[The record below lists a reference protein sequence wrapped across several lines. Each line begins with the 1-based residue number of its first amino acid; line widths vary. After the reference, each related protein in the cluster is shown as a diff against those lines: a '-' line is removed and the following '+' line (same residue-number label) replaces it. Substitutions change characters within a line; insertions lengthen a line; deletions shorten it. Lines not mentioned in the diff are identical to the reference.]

1 MTHAPAQEVVPGT
14 VLEFFDEKKMVCG
27 VCLDRKDQRLAVL
40 SEQNREIN
48 LSRGRILHCGRQT
61 LSIGLSRDDLVQRL
75 TAITTQR
82 RALMDQVQ
90 LQELWLLLE
99 GEERCFG
106 AAELAEYIFA
116 GSLTDDHVAAVLR
129 VMLTDR
135 LFFKHKSGEF
145 IPRSTEQLQQ
155 LRQEQEKREEQERLL
170 LEGAAWLQKVWQRQ
184 GAAATPPAS
193 RDRLLDAIK
202 SYCLF
207 GQESPD
213 VVLARELLKQ
223 AGITQSH
230 GAFRLLV
237 RLGIWDK
244 DENLYLHQH
253 GISADFPA
261 AVQELAEERAAQ
273 APRLLVQIGD
283 RRDLR
288 ELKTITIDSA
298 LTRDYDDAL
307 SLRAVG
313 EGRWELGVHIADAAA
328 FVLPGDALDEEALER
343 ASSLYLPDT
352 RIPMLPTSL
361 SEGVCSLRAREDRLA
376 LSFLVTLDEDANV
389 MHREI
394 VTSVV
399 NIDTQMTY
407 QEVNQQLDQD
417 DFLQGLHRFSLKL
430 QRRRLDQGAII
441 LPLPE
446 LLVVVKPDG
455 MIQVTRQEKETPSQV
470 IVSELMIL
478 ANEIAACFFAEQNL
492 PAIFRSQ
499 DECRPE
505 TNPVASDYE
514 LFHVY
519 RQRRLFV
526 RAELVTRPRPHC
538 SVGVQHYTSITSPI
552 RRYVDLLVQ
561 RQVKHV
567 LETGSP
573 LYSEEELQQIITR
586 LEGPHSRLMFIRRK
600 WTRYW
605 FLKFLEQEDIQTL
618 DALVLDQNNR
628 FAHLLLP
635 DFILETNMLHDD
647 KTRVR
652 PGELVRIK
660 IEHLNPRE
668 DILRVKLAKG

>member
-1 MTHAPAQEVVPGT
+1 M
-14 VLEFFDEKKMVCG
+14 
-27 VCLDRKDQRLAVL
+27 
-40 SEQNREIN
+40 
-48 LSRGRILHCGRQT
+48 
-61 LSIGLSRDDLVQRL
+61 
-75 TAITTQR
+75 
-82 RALMDQVQ
+82 
-90 LQELWLLLE
+90 
-99 GEERCFG
+99 
-106 AAELAEYIFA
+106 
-116 GSLTDDHVAAVLR
+116 
-129 VMLTDR
+129 
-135 LFFKHKSGEF
+135 
-145 IPRSTEQLQQ
+145 
-155 LRQEQEKREEQERLL
+155 
-170 LEGAAWLQKVWQRQ
+170 
-184 GAAATPPAS
+184 
-193 RDRLLDAIK
+193 
-202 SYCLF
+202 
-207 GQESPD
+207 
-213 VVLARELLKQ
+213 KQ
-223 AGITQSH
+223 AGITQPQ

-261 AVQELAEERAAQ
+261 AVQALAEERAAQ
-273 APRLLVQIGD
+273 APQLLAQIGD

-307 SLRAVG
+307 SLRPVG

-328 FVLPGDALDEEALER
+328 FVLPGDALDQEALER

-394 VTSVV
+394 VPSVV

-446 LLVVVKPDG
+446 LLVWVKPDG

-561 RQVKHV
+561 RQLKHV
-567 LETGSP
+567 LETGTP
-573 LYSEEELQQIITR
+573 LYSEEELQQFITR
-586 LEGPHSRLMFIRRK
+586 LEGPQSRLMFIRRK

-652 PGELVRIK
+652 PGEMVRVK

-668 DILRVKLAKG
+668 DILRVKLAKA